1 MLPNLSKTRA
11 HITGI
16 KINTR
21 TIGHTKLR
29 TTPLCHTG
37 IKNNTHAIL
46 GGVHN
51 DTNYRVC
58 HTGIKNNTRTT

>member
-37 IKNNTHAIL
+37 IKNNTHATFMR
-46 GGVHN
+46 HAPKSC
-51 DTNYRVC
+51 DTTHHGY
-58 HTGIKNNTRTT
+58 